1 MRSRRF
7 FHLRHYHLA
16 DVYRVLSATETRNI
30 FNCRAK
36 KSLKAVRISVRRQL
50 LARVSVAFS
59 RINLLHPSLPYNVL
73 SLSVNLPNPTI
84 NQRALVCCLPLLALG
99 RRRSTKI
106 MAFKLNPFVLHPRL
120 TPHLL
125 GRLATC
131 FATRARPE
139 SSATV
144 ESRLALI
151 LRVRSVSTSR
161 PKDADNV
168 KTISY
173 GE

>member
-1 MRSRRF
+1 LEKAAGDERVF
-7 FHLRHYHLA
+7 IPGLA
-16 DVYRVLSATETRNI
+16 DGAIPVTVGGHGA
-30 FNCRAK
+30 
-36 KSLKAVRISVRRQL
+36 
-50 LARVSVAFS
+50 ARPEGVIHRCVFY
-59 RINLLHPSLPYNVL
+59 LLHPSLPYNAL

-84 NQRALVCCLPLLALG
+84 NQRALGCCLPLLALG

-120 TPHLL
+120 TPHLS

-161 PKDADNV
+161 PKDADDV
-168 KTISY
+168 KTIPH